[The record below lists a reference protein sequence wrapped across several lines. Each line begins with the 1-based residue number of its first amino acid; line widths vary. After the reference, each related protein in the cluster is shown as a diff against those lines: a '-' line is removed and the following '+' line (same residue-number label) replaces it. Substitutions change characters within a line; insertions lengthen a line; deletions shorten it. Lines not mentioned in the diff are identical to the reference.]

1 MIGGE
6 NYKKMETVYINNIKF
21 ITSLIPERKLKKIS
35 PPEIW
40 EFPKGKKSIF
50 ENGIDCAK
58 REFEEETGIKLSG
71 DDKNHFHFI
80 NDPITETLVGDD
92 KKTYHTILYPVQL
105 KCSGEGIP
113 NIVLTPILAGSSLSL
128 TKNYISSEIA
138 ELRWFSVTECN
149 KILPKSRISVI
160 KYIVEKSMRA

>member
-1 MIGGE
+1 MSDEEFEQILKHSFNELYMDYTFIKVIGGE

-92 KKTYHTILYPVQL
+92 KKNISYNFIS
-105 KCSGEGIP
+105 CS
-113 NIVLTPILAGSSLSL
+113 T
-128 TKNYISSEIA
+128 
-138 ELRWFSVTECN
+138 
-149 KILPKSRISVI
+149 
-160 KYIVEKSMRA
+160 